1 MRLRD
6 TYIYQGLYIY
16 IYIKSDDISTQE
28 KAFHYLYVNCEKL
41 SLSSGWHDYLILYF
55 FKLSAMVYCI
65 RMPTVYQ
72 IQ

>member
-41 SLSSGWHDYLILYF
+41 SLSSG
-55 FKLSAMVYCI
+55 
-65 RMPTVYQ
+65 
-72 IQ
+72 